1 MSPVIRVNVGPESF
15 DPAAET
21 EMLEQGTTNAGAVC
35 TFTGLVRA
43 TGDQAGVRGLRVEHY
58 PGMTERAIEAL
69 CQKAVRR
76 WGITAISVIH
86 RVGALAVGER
96 IVFVGTVSEHRSDA
110 FSACEFLIDHLK
122 TEAPFWKKEWTAHD
136 ARWVTQKKQDIA
148 RARRWE
154 A

>member
-1 MSPVIRVNVGPESF
+1 MSPVIRVKVGPEPF

-21 EMLEQGTTNAGAVC
+21 AILERSTANVGAVC
-35 TFTGLVRA
+35 TFTGLVRV
-43 TGDQAGVRGLRVEHY
+43 TGDQAGVRGLKVEHY

-69 CQKAVRR
+69 CQKAAQR

-96 IVFVGTVSEHRSDA
+96 IVFVGTGSEHRSDA
-110 FSACEFLIDHLK
+110 FSACEYLMDHLK

-136 ARWVTQKKQDIA
+136 SRWVVQKQQDIA
-148 RARRWE
+148 RARRWD